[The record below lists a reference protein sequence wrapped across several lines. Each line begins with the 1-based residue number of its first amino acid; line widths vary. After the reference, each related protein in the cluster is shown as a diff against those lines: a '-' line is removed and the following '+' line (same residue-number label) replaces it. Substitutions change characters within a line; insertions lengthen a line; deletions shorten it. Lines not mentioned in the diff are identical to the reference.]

1 MGIKCHAS
9 RLTTK
14 AFGAGDQT
22 LVVASGAPLQVCGIC
37 FTSRAAATIW
47 TVKNGSDDTLF
58 TVAVTAADTS
68 FNLDV
73 QWLAD
78 GGLKITSDKTD
89 GSVAVFH
96 NNPGN

>member
-1 MGIKCHAS
+1 MGIKGHAS

-14 AFGAGDQT
+14 AFGVGDQT
-22 LVVASGAPLQVCGIC
+22 LTIAAGAPLQVCGIC

-47 TVKNGSDDTLF
+47 TVKNGAGDTLF

-68 FNLDV
+68 YSLEV
-73 QWLAD
+73 PWLAD
-78 GGLKITSDKTD
+78 AGIQITSDKTD

-96 NNPGN
+96 NSPGN